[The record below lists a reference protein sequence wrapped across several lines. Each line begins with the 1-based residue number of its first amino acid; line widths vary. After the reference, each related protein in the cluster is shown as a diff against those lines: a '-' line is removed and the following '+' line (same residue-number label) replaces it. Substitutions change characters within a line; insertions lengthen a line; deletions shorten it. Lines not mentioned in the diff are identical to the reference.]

1 MRSRII
7 LAIHTLLFGFL
18 VGYGCWTDNA
28 FAGAWTLPAGDT
40 QIISGVI
47 LSNATESFNDSGG
60 TIPVYYRKILLQSYA
75 EHGLTDDLTL
85 VLSPEFAIASE
96 QGPDQPLI
104 HANDF
109 AIQGGLRYR
118 LLDRFGIFSV
128 QGTYKSAGAFD
139 MSVSANQDSGSEIEL
154 RLLYGLNFRLFGRDA
169 YFDAELAQRW
179 ITGARPDETPIDLT
193 VGLHWSDKL
202 TVMAQSFNF
211 IAAWNGDPPYR
222 YYRSHKLELAMVQR
236 LWKGVYLESGAYFS
250 PTGENALVERGTD
263 ASIWV
268 YF

>member
-1 MRSRII
+1 VYRQII
-7 LAIHTLLFGFL
+7 LRRSALLLSLLAGF
-18 VGYGCWTDNA
+18 GCWGRSAN
-28 FAGAWTLPAGDT
+28 AGAWTLPAGDT

-47 LSNATESFNDSGG
+47 LSNATESFDDFGRA
-60 TIPVYYRKILLQSYA
+60 IPIYYRKILLQSYA

-85 VLSPEFAIASE
+85 ILSPEYAIASE
-96 QGPDQPLI
+96 EGPNQPLI

-118 LLDRFGIFSV
+118 LIDTFGILSA
-128 QGTYKSAGAFD
+128 QATYKSAGAFD
-139 MSVSANQDSGSEIEL
+139 MSVSVNHDSGSEIEL
-154 RLLYGLNFRLFGRDA
+154 RLLYGLNFKFFGRDA
-169 YFDAELAQRW
+169 YFDAEVAQRW

-193 VGLHWSDKL
+193 VGLHWSEKL
-202 TVMAQSFNF
+202 TIMAQSFNI
-211 IAAWNGDPPYR
+211 IAAGNGDPPYR

-250 PTGENALVERGTD
+250 PTGQNALVERGTD

>member
-1 MRSRII
+1 MRSRVA
-7 LAIHTLLFGFL
+7 LANSIALFGL
-18 VGYGCWTDNA
+18 LISWSGWPGKAY
-28 FAGAWTLPAGDT
+28 AGAWTLPAGDT

-47 LSNATESFNDSGG
+47 LSNATESFDDSGG
-60 TIPVYYRKILLQSYA
+60 TIPVYYRKILFQTYA

-96 QGPDQPLI
+96 QGPNQPLI
-104 HANDF
+104 NANDF

-118 LLDRFGIFSV
+118 LLNRFGIFSV
-128 QGTYKSAGAFD
+128 QATYKSAGAFD

-154 RLLYGLNFRLFGRDA
+154 RFLYGLNFKLFGRDA
-169 YFDAELAQRW
+169 YFDGEIAQRW
-179 ITGARPDETPIDLT
+179 INGARPDETPIDLT
-193 VGLHWSDKL
+193 LGLHWSDKL
-202 TVMAQSFNF
+202 TVMAQSFN
-211 IAAWNGDPPYR
+211 IISAGNGDPPYR
-222 YYRSHKLELAMVQR
+222 YYRSHKLELGLVQR

-250 PTGENALVERGTD
+250 PAGQNALVEHGTD